1 MQVLFYCSETYDD
14 SIENEKSLQNARII
28 KEFWN
33 DYYAKLLD
41 IDKTKKTSNVDMYQD
56 DVRKLLINE
65 KKNQNGVFSDTELI
79 DLQNQIANCTM
90 KFDEDNLFKVTPNI
104 VKFLINKDQPNA
116 KQYLKGCLPSSL
128 PMLKMFG
135 IYTLEAI
142 MIHVLGLVF
151 NTLQE
156 SSAVKA
162 ARFIDQLNST
172 VREQARFLQYKAP
185 GSGKVEAVLT
195 SKVESVKDVVQP
207 KGASKKE
214 KKKKI
219 QCHYDIGKYL
229 LQFMIERNVLHISTD
244 RGVTKEDPVRSLA
257 IYQILPRYKI
267 VAEAT
272 QKSIT
277 ADTAI
282 RIDDVNPVGVYF
294 FTHALTT
301 YRRLHDMYSATF
313 KRKPN
318 EGVGNDLSN
327 HTSL

>member
-1 MQVLFYCSETYDD
+1 
-14 SIENEKSLQNARII
+14 
-28 KEFWN
+28 
-33 DYYAKLLD
+33 
-41 IDKTKKTSNVDMYQD
+41 MYQD
-56 DVRKLLINE
+56 DVIKLLINE
-65 KKNQNGVFSDTELI
+65 KKNKNGVFSDTELI

-104 VKFLINKDQPNA
+104 VKFLINKEQPNA

-244 RGVTKEDPVRSLA
+244 RGVTKEDPVLVLKKGQGYIENSCYVMCNLN
-257 IYQILPRYKI
+257 INLLPIKLNLPMLCKPLDWQP
-267 VAEAT
+267 AERG
-272 QKSIT
+272 SDP
-277 ADTAI
+277 DTLSDLI
-282 RIDDVNPVGVYF
+282 GGY
-294 FTHALTT
+294 LC
-301 YRRLHDMYSATF
+301 
-313 KRKPN
+313 KPT
-318 EGVGNDLSN
+318 GDI
-327 HTSL
+327 

>member
-214 KKKKI
+214 KKKKM

-244 RGVTKEDPVRSLA
+244 RGVTKEDPVLVLKKGQGYIENSCYVMCNLN
-257 IYQILPRYKI
+257 INLLPIKLNLPMLCKPLDWQP
-267 VAEAT
+267 AERGT
-272 QKSIT
+272 DP
-277 ADTAI
+277 DTLSDLI
-282 RIDDVNPVGVYF
+282 GGY
-294 FTHALTT
+294 LC
-301 YRRLHDMYSATF
+301 
-313 KRKPN
+313 KPM
-318 EGVGNDLSN
+318 GDI
-327 HTSL
+327 

>member
-172 VREQARFLQYKAP
+172 V
-185 GSGKVEAVLT
+185 
-195 SKVESVKDVVQP
+195 
-207 KGASKKE
+207 
-214 KKKKI
+214 
-219 QCHYDIGKYL
+219 
-229 LQFMIERNVLHISTD
+229 
-244 RGVTKEDPVRSLA
+244 
-257 IYQILPRYKI
+257 
-267 VAEAT
+267 
-272 QKSIT
+272 
-277 ADTAI
+277 
-282 RIDDVNPVGVYF
+282 
-294 FTHALTT
+294 
-301 YRRLHDMYSATF
+301 
-313 KRKPN
+313 
-318 EGVGNDLSN
+318 
-327 HTSL
+327 